1 MATSTW
7 NLQGNANT
15 TTTNF
20 LGTSD
25 SQPLVVKTANT
36 ERLRIDV
43 SGNIGVG
50 TSTPGAKLGVDPQG
64 EGGIKVG
71 GTDGSQLDLT
81 VSNQNGRA
89 EIQSWVATTSGP
101 DGPTPLPLPRLNPV
115 GITLSRTANLAL
127 NPFGGNV
134 GIGTHSPGAE
144 LDVAGNLNV
153 SGSANVASL
162 NAAAISASNPN
173 GTPITAQTATGAAVS
188 ATSESGEAIY
198 ANSTSGIGVVA
209 NSSSNAGLNAGSDS
223 SFAVIATSGSGI
235 AIRAQA
241 NTDTAVFATTTT
253 GWGVDARSTNGVG
266 VNASSDTN
274 IGLNAASGSGIAIR
288 AQASSDTAVFA
299 TSNSGR
305 GIDAR
310 STSGIGI
317 YGTGGQFAGYFD
329 GSIVVTGD
337 VFLTGA
343 DCAEHFD
350 VVRDEPLPDA
360 GTVVVIDH
368 DGHLRESRDPYD
380 KKVAGVVSGAGEY
393 RHAIVL
399 DKRASDDCRVPIAL
413 VGKVYCK
420 VDAQYAPIGIGDM
433 LTSSP
438 TPGHAMKVSEQHR
451 AFGAILGKALKALDC
466 GTGLI
471 PVLVA
476 LQ

>member
-1 MATSTW
+1 
-7 NLQGNANT
+7 
-15 TTTNF
+15 
-20 LGTSD
+20 
-25 SQPLVVKTANT
+25 
-36 ERLRIDV
+36 
-43 SGNIGVG
+43 
-50 TSTPGAKLGVDPQG
+50 
-64 EGGIKVG
+64 
-71 GTDGSQLDLT
+71 
-81 VSNQNGRA
+81 
-89 EIQSWVATTSGP
+89 
-101 DGPTPLPLPRLNPV
+101 V

-134 GIGTHSPGAE
+134 GIGTHSPAAE
-144 LDVAGNLNV
+144 LDVVGNLNV
-153 SGSANVASL
+153 SGSANVGSL
-162 NAAAISASNPN
+162 NATSISASNAN
-173 GTPITAQTATGAAVS
+173 GTPIQAQTTTGAAVS
-188 ATSESGEAIY
+188 ATSDSGEAIN

-223 SFAVIATSGSGI
+223 SFAVIATSRSGI

-253 GWGVDARSTNGVG
+253 GWGLDARSTNGVG
-266 VNASSDTN
+266 VNASSDSN
-274 IGLNAASGSGIAIR
+274 IGLNAASASSIAIR
-288 AQASSDTAVFA
+288 AQANSDTAVFA

-305 GIDAR
+305 GIDGR
-310 STSGIGI
+310 STTGIGV

-329 GSIVVTGD
+329 GCIVVTGD

-343 DCAEHFD
+343 DCAELFD
-350 VVRDEPLPDA
+350 VVRDEPPPDA

-368 DGHLRESRDPYD
+368 DGHLRESREPYD
-380 KKVAGVVSGAGEY
+380 RKVAGIVSGAGEY

-399 DKRASDDCRVPIAL
+399 DKRSSDECRVPIAL

-420 VDAQYAPIGIGDM
+420 VDAQYAAIGVGDM

-451 AFGAILGKALKALDC
+451 AFGAILGKALKGLDR